1 MKNLDG
7 IVEFCNVANVGNFT
21 GAANKLDTSVAQISR
36 KVAALEK
43 RLGVKLLQRTTRSVS
58 LTEAGKLYFEQTNSA
73 LTMLENAQLTVSAL
87 QQSPQGLIKLTAPV
101 AFGEAFIAPLLN
113 KFLATYSGISVQCTF
128 SNDKL
133 DIIEQGLDLAIRIG
147 KLEDSS
153 LIAKKL
159 ATRQL
164 YVCGSREYLKS
175 RSMPETLEDLKQHS
189 LLVGSQPQWRFL
201 IEQQVHTLH
210 VNGRVRYN
218 SGNALKA
225 AALNGLGLTQ
235 LPGFYVRDAITEGH
249 LIEVLPDY
257 KDKQEAIWAVFPS
270 NRNVAP
276 KIRLLVDFLAENLM
290 DDR

>member
-7 IVEFCNVANVGNFT
+7 IVEFCSVASVGNFT
-21 GAANKLDTSVAQISR
+21 GAANRLDTSVAQVSR
-36 KVAALEK
+36 KVATLEK
-43 RLGVKLLQRTTRSVS
+43 RLGVKLLHRTTRNVS
-58 LTEAGKLYFEQTNSA
+58 LTEAGKLYFEQTNPA
-73 LTMLENAQLTVSAL
+73 LSVLENAQLSVSAL

-113 KFLATYSGISVQCTF
+113 RFLETYSGISIQCAF
-128 SNDKL
+128 SNDTL
-133 DIIEQGLDLAIRIG
+133 DIVEQGLDLAIRIG

-164 YVCGSREYLKS
+164 YVCGSREYLQNNS
-175 RSMPETLEDLKQHS
+175 IPTSLEDLKQHS
-189 LLVGSQPQWRFL
+189 LLVGSQPYWRFL
-201 IEQQVHTLH
+201 INNDVQTVS
-210 VNGRVRYN
+210 VSGRVRYN

-225 AALNGLGLTQ
+225 AAINGLGLTQ
-235 LPGFYVRDAITEGH
+235 LPGFYVRDSIAKGQ
-249 LIEVLPDY
+249 LVEVLPDY

-276 KIRLLVDFLAENLM
+276 KIRLLVDFLSENLT